1 MEFRLSDDGERFRRK
16 VSDWLQRHLPA
27 GWGTSAFPAP
37 ETMEDEIA
45 FAKTWLRELNEGG
58 WAGLSWPKEYGGR
71 GSSLIEQLI
80 YHEEYAR
87 VRAPSL
93 MSLGVGIA
101 LVGPTLMH
109 HGTEEQ
115 RKRYLPKML
124 SGEEIWCQGF
134 SEPNSGSDLASLR
147 TRAEIHGDEIVI
159 NGQKIWT
166 SYARL
171 AQWCILLVRTD
182 PSAPKHKGI
191 TYVLLD
197 MTTPGITIRP
207 LREMTGHS
215 WFNEV
220 FFDNVRV
227 PRANVVGE
235 IDRGWQ
241 ITMTTLGHERS
252 IGAPHSRLMEEL
264 KDLIRLAKARSAAG
278 RVQDPRMRQK
288 VAQHFIET
296 EILRFSD
303 YRMITQ
309 VLRNG
314 QPGPEGSI
322 LKLFLS
328 ELDQRMKDTAVEV
341 EGPYS
346 QLVKGSPQAIEN
358 GRWQHE
364 LLWSRAATI
373 YAGTS
378 EVQRNIISQR
388 VLGLPRA

>member
-27 GWGTSAFPAP
+27 GWETPAFRTP
-37 ETMEDEIA
+37 ETMEDEMA
-45 FAKTWLRELNEGG
+45 FAKCWLRELNEGG

-71 GSSLIEQLI
+71 GASPIEQLI

-93 MSLGVGIA
+93 MSLGVGNA

-115 RKRYLPKML
+115 KRRFLPKIL
-124 SGEEIWCQGF
+124 SGDEIWCQGF

-147 TRAEIHGDEIVI
+147 TRAEIHGDELVI

-166 SYARL
+166 SYARF

-252 IGAPHSRLMEEL
+252 IGAPHARLMEEL

-278 RVQDPRMRQK
+278 RVQEPRMRQK
-288 VAQHFIET
+288 IAQHFIET

-346 QLVKGSPQAIEN
+346 QLVKGSPRAIDD

-388 VLGLPRA
+388 VLGLARA

>member
-16 VSDWLQRHLPA
+16 VCDWLLRHLPP
-27 GWGTSAFPAP
+27 GWGTPAFWAP
-37 ETMEDEIA
+37 RTMEEQVA
-45 FAKTWLRELNEGG
+45 FAKDWLRTLNDGG

-71 GSSLIEQLI
+71 GSSLLEQLI
-80 YHEEYAR
+80 FQEEYAR

-93 MSLGVGIA
+93 MSLGVGIS

-109 HGTEEQ
+109 HGTEPQ
-115 RKRYLPKML
+115 KRRFLPRML
-124 SGEEIWCQGF
+124 CGDEIWCQGF
-134 SEPNSGSDLASLR
+134 SEPNAGSDLASLR
-147 TRAEIHGDEIVI
+147 TRAEVRGDELVI

-166 SYARL
+166 SYARF
-171 AQWCILLVRTD
+171 AQWCILLVRTN
-182 PSAPKHKGI
+182 PTAPKHKGI

-197 MTTPGITIRP
+197 MATPGVTIRP
-207 LREMTGHS
+207 LREITGHS

-220 FFDNVRV
+220 FFDDVRV

-241 ITMTTLGHERS
+241 ITITTLGHERS

-264 KDLIRLAKARSAAG
+264 KDLIRLAQSRTAAG
-278 RVQDPRMRQK
+278 HVDDPRLRQRI
-288 VAQHFIET
+288 AQHFIET
-296 EILRFSD
+296 EIMRFSG
-303 YRMITQ
+303 YRLVTQ
-309 VLRNG
+309 LLRTG
-314 QPGPEGSI
+314 QPGPEGSV

-328 ELDQRMKDTAVEV
+328 ELDQRIKDTAVEV

-346 QLVKGSPQAIEN
+346 QLAAGSPQAIED

-373 YAGTS
+373 YAGSS
-378 EVQRNIISQR
+378 EVQRNIVSQR

>member
-16 VSDWLQRHLPA
+16 VSEWLQRHLPA
-27 GWGTSAFPAP
+27 GWGTPTFRAP
-37 ETMEDEIA
+37 QTMEDEMA
-45 FAKTWLRELNEGG
+45 FAKSWLRELNEGG

-71 GSSLIEQLI
+71 GASPIEQLI

-93 MSLGVGIA
+93 MSLGVGNA
-101 LVGPTLMH
+101 LVGPTLMQ

-115 RKRYLPKML
+115 KKRFLPKIL
-124 SGEEIWCQGF
+124 SGDEIWCHGF

-147 TRAEIHGDEIVI
+147 TRAETHGDELVI

-166 SYARL
+166 SYARF

-182 PSAPKHKGI
+182 PTAPKHKGI

-197 MTTPGITIRP
+197 MTT
-207 LREMTGHS
+207 
-215 WFNEV
+215 
-220 FFDNVRV
+220 
-227 PRANVVGE
+227 
-235 IDRGWQ
+235 
-241 ITMTTLGHERS
+241 LGHERS
-252 IGAPHSRLMEEL
+252 IGAPHARLMEEL
-264 KDLIRLAKARSAAG
+264 KDLIRLAKVRSAAG
-278 RVQDPRMRQK
+278 RVQDPRIRQK
-288 VAQHFIET
+288 IAQHFIET

-303 YRMITQ
+303 YRMVTQ

-328 ELDQRMKDTAVEV
+328 EIDQRMKDTAVEV

-346 QLVKGSPQAIEN
+346 QLVKGSPQAIED

-388 VLGLPRA
+388 VLGLPRG

>member
-1 MEFRLSDDGERFRRK
+1 MEFRPSEAEQRFRDE
-16 VSDWLQRHLPA
+16 VSGWLRRHLPA
-27 GWGTSAFPAP
+27 GWGTAAFRAP
-37 ETMEDEIA
+37 QTMEEEVA
-45 FAKTWLRELNEGG
+45 FARSWLRTLHEGG

-71 GSSLIEQLI
+71 GCSLLEQLI

-101 LVGPTLMH
+101 LVGPTVIH
-109 HGTEEQ
+109 HGTEQ
-115 RKRYLPKML
+115 QKKRFLPKML
-124 SGEEIWCQGF
+124 SGDEIWCQGF

-147 TRAEIHGDEIVI
+147 TRAELRGDELVI

-166 SYARL
+166 SYARF
-171 AQWCILLVRTD
+171 ARWCILLVRTD
-182 PSAPKHKGI
+182 PTAPKHKGI
-191 TYVLLD
+191 TYVLVD

-220 FFDNVRV
+220 FFDEVRV
-227 PRANVVGE
+227 PRANIVGE
-235 IDRGWQ
+235 INRGWQ
-241 ITMTTLGHERS
+241 ISLTTLGHERS
-252 IGAPHSRLMEEL
+252 VGAPHARVMEEL
-264 KDLIRLAKARSAAG
+264 KDLIRLAKS
-278 RVQDPRMRQK
+278 RVGEGSVADPGFRQK
-288 VAQHFIET
+288 IAQHYIDA
-296 EILRFSD
+296 EILRFCG
-303 YRMITQ
+303 YRMVTEI
-309 VLRNG
+309 VRKG

-328 ELDQRMKDTAVEV
+328 ELDQRIKDTAVEL

-346 QLVKGSPQAIEN
+346 HLVADSPHAIEN

>member
-1 MEFRLSDDGERFRRK
+1 
-16 VSDWLQRHLPA
+16 
-27 GWGTSAFPAP
+27 
-37 ETMEDEIA
+37 MEDEVA
-45 FAKTWLRELNEGG
+45 FAKSWLRELNEGG

-71 GSSLIEQLI
+71 GSSLLEQLI

-115 RKRYLPKML
+115 KKRFLPKIL
-124 SGEEIWCQGF
+124 SGDEIWCQGF

-147 TRAEIHGDEIVI
+147 TGAEIHGNELVI
-159 NGQKIWT
+159 SGQKIWT
-166 SYARL
+166 SYARF
-171 AQWCILLVRTD
+171 AQWCILLVRTN
-182 PSAPKHKGI
+182 PAAPKHKGI

-197 MTTPGITIRP
+197 MTSPGITIRP
-207 LREMTGHS
+207 LREMTGHA

-220 FFDNVRV
+220 FFDNVCV
-227 PRANVVGE
+227 PRANVIGE
-235 IDRGWQ
+235 IDHGWQ

-252 IGAPHSRLMEEL
+252 IGAPHARLMEEL
-264 KDLIRLAKARSAAG
+264 RDLIRLAKSRSTAG
-278 RVQDPRMRQK
+278 RVGDPRMRQK
-288 VAQHFIET
+288 LAQHFIET

-309 VLRNG
+309 VMRNG

-346 QLVKGSPQAIEN
+346 QLVKGSPRTIED

-378 EVQRNIISQR
+378 EVQRNIVSQR

>member
-16 VSDWLQRHLPA
+16 VSDWLLRHLPS
-27 GWGTSAFPAP
+27 GWGTPAFRAP
-37 ETMEDEIA
+37 RTMEEQVA
-45 FAKTWLRELNEGG
+45 FAKDWLRKLNDGG

-71 GSSLIEQLI
+71 GSSLLEQLI
-80 YHEEYAR
+80 FQEEYAR

-93 MSLGVGIA
+93 MSLGVGIS

-109 HGTEEQ
+109 HGTEPQ
-115 RKRYLPKML
+115 KKRFLPKML
-124 SGEEIWCQGF
+124 CGDEIWCQGF
-134 SEPNSGSDLASLR
+134 SEPNAGSDLASLR
-147 TRAEIHGDEIVI
+147 TRAEVRGDELVI

-166 SYARL
+166 SYARF
-171 AQWCILLVRTD
+171 AQWCILLVRTN
-182 PSAPKHKGI
+182 PTAPKHKGI

-197 MTTPGITIRP
+197 MATPGITIRP
-207 LREMTGHS
+207 LREITGHS

-220 FFDNVRV
+220 FFDDVRV

-241 ITMTTLGHERS
+241 ITITTLGHERS

-264 KDLIRLAKARSAAG
+264 KDLIRLAQSRTAAG
-278 RVQDPRMRQK
+278 HVDDPRLRQRI
-288 VAQHFIET
+288 AQHFIET
-296 EILRFSD
+296 EIMRFSG
-303 YRMITQ
+303 YRLVTQ
-309 VLRNG
+309 LVRTG
-314 QPGPEGSI
+314 QPGPEGSV

-328 ELDQRMKDTAVEV
+328 ELDQRIKDTAVEV

-346 QLVKGSPQAIEN
+346 QLAAGSPRAIED

-373 YAGTS
+373 YAGSS
-378 EVQRNIISQR
+378 EVQRNIVSQR

>member
-27 GWGTSAFPAP
+27 GWGTPAFRAP
-37 ETMEDEIA
+37 QTMEDEMA
-45 FAKTWLRELNEGG
+45 FAKSWLRELNEGG

-71 GSSLIEQLI
+71 GASPIEQLI

-93 MSLGVGIA
+93 MSLGVGNA

-115 RKRYLPKML
+115 KKRFLPKIL
-124 SGEEIWCQGF
+124 SGDEIWCQGF

-147 TRAEIHGDEIVI
+147 TRAEIHGDELVI

-166 SYARL
+166 SYARF

-182 PSAPKHKGI
+182 PTAPKHKGI

-207 LREMTGHS
+207 LREMTGQS

-235 IDRGWQ
+235 IHRGWQ

-252 IGAPHSRLMEEL
+252 IGAPHARLMEEL

-278 RVQDPRMRQK
+278 RVQEPRMRQRI
-288 VAQHFIET
+288 AQHFIET

-346 QLVKGSPQAIEN
+346 QLVKGSPRAIDD

>member
-16 VSDWLQRHLPA
+16 VSDWLLRHLPS
-27 GWGTSAFPAP
+27 GWGTPAFRAP
-37 ETMEDEIA
+37 RTMEEQVA
-45 FAKTWLRELNEGG
+45 FAKDWLRKLNDGG

-71 GSSLIEQLI
+71 GSSLLEQLI
-80 YHEEYAR
+80 FQEEYAR

-93 MSLGVGIA
+93 MSLGVGIS

-109 HGTEEQ
+109 HGTEPQ
-115 RKRYLPKML
+115 KKRFLPKML
-124 SGEEIWCQGF
+124 CGEEIWCQGF
-134 SEPNSGSDLASLR
+134 SEPNAGSDLASLR
-147 TRAEIHGDEIVI
+147 TRAEVHGDELVI

-166 SYARL
+166 SYARF
-171 AQWCILLVRTD
+171 AQWCILLVRTN
-182 PSAPKHKGI
+182 PTAPKHKGI

-197 MTTPGITIRP
+197 MATPGITIRP
-207 LREMTGHS
+207 LREITGHS

-220 FFDNVRV
+220 FFDDVRV

-241 ITMTTLGHERS
+241 ITITTLGHERS

-264 KDLIRLAKARSAAG
+264 KDLIRLAQSRTAAG
-278 RVQDPRMRQK
+278 HVDDPRLRQRI
-288 VAQHFIET
+288 AQHFIET
-296 EILRFSD
+296 EIMRFSG
-303 YRMITQ
+303 YRLVTQ
-309 VLRNG
+309 LLRTG
-314 QPGPEGSI
+314 QPGPEGSV

-328 ELDQRMKDTAVEV
+328 ELDQRIKDTAVEV

-346 QLVKGSPQAIEN
+346 QLAAGSPRAIED

-373 YAGTS
+373 YAGSS
-378 EVQRNIISQR
+378 EVQRNIVSQR